1 MIRRSLM
8 FTAIAAAGLFS
19 TISTQAAEIK
29 IINQDVGKGTGLDDK
44 TPATPVGGNPGTT
57 VGAQALNVY
66 TFAAD
71 IWGAVLQSDVT
82 IRNGAT
88 FEALS
93 CDATSGVLGSSG
105 TNYIFYFDD
114 TSTLPAG
121 AVRNTW
127 YHSALFD
134 ALTKQDGAPDEDD
147 IQSQFNGALGSTGC
161 LEGSSWYYG
170 LDGKTPAG
178 SINFLNVVLH
188 EMAHGLGFSGFNSL
202 TTGSPY
208 KNDDGVPLPDIYSTF
223 VYNDTQQKKW
233 YDLTDA
239 QRVTAALDD
248 GKLVFTGGTV
258 KSEAPL
264 ALGLPDVFKVTAPA
278 AAAGE
283 YTFSQAS
290 FGPTATATN
299 FSGDAVQAAPA
310 DGCTPITNGSAL
322 AGKIAIIDRGT
333 CNFSDKALNAQT
345 AGAKAV
351 LFANNQAGAITPGGT
366 PTSPV
371 TIPVI
376 AISQADGAKLKANL
390 TGLQGA
396 VGKGSGLAGADAQG
410 NVQLYAPTTL
420 AQGSSF
426 SHYDTRL
433 TPNAI
438 MEYAI
443 NQDLIGQIDVDLTP
457 ALFQDIG
464 WGLNRT
470 SQTLLTCD
478 TGIPTLVPGGVIVG
492 ANVIA
497 NAKILAGAS
506 ATVGAYRSSV
516 SAYAAQLAADGL
528 VTTTQASSLNA
539 CLSDTETAKQYA
551 AWGPGAAPPTP
562 PAVTLANNK
571 ALSGQ
576 SGAAASTRAYQLTV
590 PANAKALSLRTFGGS
605 GDVSITVTFP
615 DGKLATPANAVNSNA
630 EVYTVTKPAAGV
642 WTLTVKGVKAYS
654 GVSVLG
660 AYTL

>member
-1 MIRRSLM
+1 MIRRSLL
-8 FTAIAAAGLFS
+8 FTALATAGLLGS
-19 TISTQAAEIK
+19 LAVSAAEIK
-29 IINQDVGKGTGLDDK
+29 IVNQDVGTGQGLDDP

-57 VGAQALNVY
+57 VGKQALNVY
-66 TFAAD
+66 QFAAD

-82 IRNGAT
+82 IVNNAT
-88 FEALS
+88 FEPLS

-105 TNYIFYFDD
+105 TTYIFYFDD

-134 ALTKQDGAPDEDD
+134 ALTHEDGAPGEAD

-161 LEGSSWYYG
+161 LEGSKWYFG

-208 KNDDGVPLPDIYSTF
+208 VGDDGVARPDIYSTF
-223 VYNDTQQKKW
+223 VYNDTQMKKW
-233 YDLTDA
+233 YDLTNA

-248 GKLVFTGGTV
+248 GKLVFTGATV
-258 KSEAPL
+258 KAEAPL
-264 ALGLPDVFKVTAPA
+264 ALGTPNVFRVTAPA
-278 AAAGE
+278 AAAGD
-283 YTFSQAS
+283 YGYAQAA
-290 FGPTATATN
+290 FGPTATSAN
-299 FSGDAVQAAPA
+299 FTGSVVQAQPN
-310 DGCTPITNGSAL
+310 DGCAAITNGSSL
-322 AGKIAIIDRGT
+322 AGKIALIDRGSCDFT
-333 CNFSDKALNAQT
+333 VKTLNAQA
-345 AGAKAV
+345 AGASAV
-351 LFANNQAGAITPGGT
+351 LIANNQAGAITPGGT
-366 PTSPV
+366 PASPV
-371 TIPVI
+371 NIPVI
-376 AISQADGAKLKANL
+376 AISQVDGNKLKSNL
-390 TGLQGA
+390 AGLTGA
-396 VGKGSGLAGADAQG
+396 VGQGTGLAGADAQG

-443 NQDLIGQIDVDLTP
+443 NQDLQGQIDVDLTP

-464 WGLNRT
+464 WGLNRGT
-470 SQTLLTCD
+470 QKLLTCD
-478 TGIPTLVPGGVIVG
+478 TGIPTLVPGGVIIG

-497 NAKILAGAS
+497 NAEVLAGA
-506 ATVGAYRSSV
+506 AADVGAYRSAIH
-516 SAYAAQLAADGL
+516 AYATQLATDGL
-528 VTTTQASSLNA
+528 VTAAQASSLNA
-539 CLSDTETAKQYA
+539 CLSDTETQAQYDE
-551 AWGPGAAPPTP
+551 WGPPAAPPGI
-562 PAVTLANNK
+562 VLSNNV
-571 ALSGQ
+571 ALGNQ
-576 SGAAASTRAYQLTV
+576 KGAAGASTVYLLTV
-590 PANAKALSLRTFGGS
+590 PANAKTLTLRTFGGS
-605 GDVSITVTFP
+605 GDVSISVTDP
-615 DGKLATPANAVNSNA
+615 SGKVKDQPNRPGNSEPFTA
-630 EVYTVTKPAAGV
+630 SKPAAGT

>member
-1 MIRRSLM
+1 MIRRSLL
-8 FTAIAAAGLFS
+8 FTAIAAASLFS
-19 TISTQAAEIK
+19 TISTQAADIK
-29 IINQDVGKGTGLDDK
+29 IRNEDVGTGKGLDDP
-44 TPATPVGGNPGTT
+44 TPASPVGGNPGTT
-57 VGAQALNVY
+57 TGQQALNVY
-66 TFAAD
+66 LFAAD

-82 IRNGAT
+82 ISNGAT
-88 FEALS
+88 FEPLE

-114 TSTLPAG
+114 NSTLPAG

-134 ALTKQDGAPDEDD
+134 ALTHEDGAPDEDD

-161 LEGSSWYYG
+161 LEGSKWYFG
-170 LDGKTPAG
+170 LDGNTPAG

-202 TTGSPY
+202 TTGAPY
-208 KNDDGVPLPDIYSTF
+208 TGDDGVARPDIYSTF
-223 VYNDTQQKKW
+223 VYSDTQQKKW
-233 YDLTDA
+233 YDLTAA

-248 GKLVFTGGTV
+248 GNLVFTGATV
-258 KSEAPL
+258 RNEAPI
-264 ALGLPDVFKVTAPA
+264 ALGQPDVFVVSAPA
-278 AAAGE
+278 AAVGE

-290 FGPTATATN
+290 FGPTATASN
-299 FSGDAVQAAPA
+299 FTGPAVPATPA
-310 DGCTPITNGSAL
+310 DACTAITNASAL

-333 CNFSDKALNAQT
+333 CNFSDKALAAQA

-366 PTSPV
+366 PTSAV
-371 TIPVI
+371 NIPVI
-376 AISQADGAKLKANL
+376 AISQVDGAKLKANAAGL
-390 TGLQGA
+390 TGA
-396 VGKGSGLAGADAQG
+396 VGKGTGLAGADAQH
-410 NVQLYAPTTL
+410 NVLLYAPTTL

-443 NQDLIGQIDVDLTP
+443 NQDLAGQIDVDLTP

-470 SQTLLTCD
+470 TQKLLTCD
-478 TGIPTLVPGGVIVG
+478 TGVPTLLPGGTIIG

-497 NAKILAGAS
+497 NAKILAGS
-506 ATVGAYRSSV
+506 SSSVGAYTTAV
-516 SAYAAQLAADGL
+516 TAYAAQLAADQL
-528 VTTTQASSLNA
+528 ITAKQATSLNA
-539 CLSDTETAKQYA
+539 CFSTAELAKQYA
-551 AWGPGAAPPTP
+551 AWGPAAAPP
-562 PAVTLANNK
+562 AIVLANNVAK
-571 ALSGQ
+571 TAQ
-576 SGAAASTRAYQLTV
+576 KGAAGAATSYQLTV
-590 PANAKALSLRTFGGS
+590 PANAKALTLRTFGGS
-605 GDVSITVTFP
+605 GDVSISVKAP
-615 DGKLATPANAVNSNA
+615 GGATTAVRNVLNSNA
-630 EVYTVTKPAAGV
+630 EVYTATKPAAGV
-642 WTLTVKGVKAYS
+642 WTVTVTGVKAYS
-654 GVSVLG
+654 GLSVLG